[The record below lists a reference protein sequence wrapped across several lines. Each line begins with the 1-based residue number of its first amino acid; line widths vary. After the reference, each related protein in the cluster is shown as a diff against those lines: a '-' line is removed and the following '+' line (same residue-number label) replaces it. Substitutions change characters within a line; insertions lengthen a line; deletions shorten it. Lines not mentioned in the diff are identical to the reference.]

1 MNNKFHIKNHYF
13 FIANGVLFRAALV
26 SNALLLNTSI
36 AMKNLETYFI
46 SNWPLVSFGEAP

>member
-46 SNWPLVSFGEAP
+46 SNWPLVSFGEAS